1 MFLMPN
7 LQFPPDQEAAYRK
20 SVLQRIVMV
29 SRFGLAVGMVS
40 IPAFVANDL
49 LFDPDA
55 LAKTFPIRLVLALLN
70 ALALIGLFTTR
81 IRNSPAL
88 IRLIFVTLFPLY
100 AFGLVLIQAGHANGF
115 LVNVPGYVQVM
126 VFIPIICFSFLQ
138 ALGVICAMVVV
149 SVVGSMWVGATD
161 VELMNLLNW
170 LLGSAAFAL
179 GAAFVIDR
187 ISRRSFLLEQDLA
200 RETARSDELLLN
212 ILPEKIAQRLKDKEP
227 RIADYCPSAT
237 VLFADI
243 AGFTTLSRGMEPG
256 DLVDFLNDLFSRFD
270 GLAESHGVEKIKTI
284 GDGYMA
290 VAGLAQDRNAAQ
302 AAIAVA
308 GLALDMR
315 DAFAAF
321 CADRQVDLGLRIG
334 IHSGPVVAGVI
345 GARKFAF
352 DLWGDTVNVASRI
365 ESSCPAGQVQITQE
379 TLDLITPTFS
389 ARPRGEIKI
398 QGHEPRYGFLLDP
411 NPEMPN
417 LQ

>member
-149 SVVGSMWVGATD
+149 SVVGSMWVGATH

-270 GLAESHGVEKIKTI
+270 ELAESHGVEKIKTI

-321 CADRQVDLGLRIG
+321 CAHRQVDLGLRIG

-365 ESSCPAGQVQITQE
+365 ESSCPAGEIQITRE
-379 TLDLITPTFS
+379 MLDLITPTFS
-389 ARPRGEIKI
+389 AKSRGQIEIR
-398 QGHEPRYGFLLDP
+398 GHETREGYLLDGKGTVP
-411 NPEMPN
+411 
-417 LQ
+417 